1 MTIVSSPLADALHD
15 RYVLERELGRGGMA
29 TVYLAEDL
37 KHNREVALK
46 VLHPELAATLGPDR
60 FQREI
65 RTTAR
70 LQHPHILPVLD
81 SGEAAGQLWY
91 TMPFVRGES
100 LRGRLLREAQLQIDS
115 AIELTKQIALAL
127 DYAHREGVI
136 HRDLKPENI
145 LLADGQALVADFG
158 VAKAVNVADE
168 GQLTGTGMAIGT
180 PAYMSPEQATGGAV
194 DARSDIYALGCV
206 LYEMLAG
213 EPPYTGATA
222 QAVLAKRVLEP
233 VPHVRTLRESVPE
246 HIEQATTRALARV
259 PADRFQTGAE
269 FARALA
275 APVAGNSVGTRVAT
289 ESEVATLLGTLARR
303 WLLRPATAAAA
314 GLGLLI
320 GAGVLFG
327 WLYIHGGAGVVRA
340 SAKRV
345 AVLPFEN
352 LGDSGDTYFADGVA
366 DEVRDKLAAL
376 PGIEVIA
383 RGSSSPYQGT
393 TKPSHQ
399 IARELGVDYLLTA
412 TLRWEKEAGD
422 KSRVR
427 LSPELVDASSGVRRW
442 QQHFDAPLSDIFRVQ
457 AEVASSVAE
466 ALGVAL
472 QSGERRRLTE
482 QPTANLEAYAH
493 YLRGREMSSGEFATE
508 ALRGAAAEYSAAV
521 HLDSMFAAAWAELS
535 MAHAVLFRMGG
546 LQAADTR
553 LAREAVERAIMLAP
567 ESPDTRLAAAQ
578 YAAFLAGQG
587 DTAAL
592 RELRA
597 GLEVAPN
604 RADLLARA
612 GNIEVMLGRTEQGLN
627 DLEHAARLDPRSP
640 SGLAALAWVYL
651 RLQRVPEA
659 EAMITRARALRPAS
673 ISLGYRHAYI
683 LAAKGDLDSLRR
695 VLHTMGQML
704 GFRPVLAYVAL
715 REDLI
720 TLLDSAQLRLTLTLT
735 PADLD
740 NGRADWALALAEGHW
755 LLGNRSAA
763 QAYGDTAA
771 AAYASLERSGSAH
784 MSQDDLA
791 AQYSLRALALAYAGR
806 AADAAAGVRR
816 AIAASPGPMYGYV
829 HKQAARTYLLTGY
842 PEQALNHLELLINA
856 PTSSLLRYT
865 PAWLKIDPA
874 FASLRGDARFEQL
887 AHGP

>member
-1 MTIVSSPLADALHD
+1 MTTVSSPLADALRD

-37 KHNREVALK
+37 KHDRQVALK
-46 VLHPELAATLGPDR
+46 VLHPELAATVGPDR

-100 LRGRLLREAQLQIDS
+100 LRGRLLRETQLQVDS
-115 AIELTKQIALAL
+115 AIELTRQIALAL
-127 DYAHREGVI
+127 DYAHREGVV

-158 VAKAVNVADE
+158 VAKAVNLADQ
-168 GQLTGTGMAIGT
+168 GQLTGTGMAVGT
-180 PAYMSPEQATGGAV
+180 PTYMSPEQATGGAV

-222 QAVLAKRVLEP
+222 QAILAKRVLEP

-246 HIEQATTRALARV
+246 HLEQATARALARV
-259 PADRFQTGAE
+259 PADRFQTAAE
-269 FARALA
+269 FARALSV
-275 APVAGNSVGTRVAT
+275 PVVANSVGSQ
-289 ESEVATLLGTLARR
+289 SEVATPLGTPTPR
-303 WLLRPATAAAA
+303 WLSRPATVLVL
-314 GLGLLI
+314 GFGLLI
-320 GAGVLFG
+320 GVGVLFA
-327 WLYIHGGAGVVRA
+327 WLYVHGGAGVIRA

-352 LGDSGDTYFADGVA
+352 LGDSGDAYFADGVA
-366 DEVRDKLAAL
+366 DEVRGKLAAL

-383 RGSSSPYQGT
+383 RGSSSQYQRT
-393 TKPSHQ
+393 TKPPHQ

-412 TLRWEKEAGD
+412 TLRWERRAGD
-422 KSRVR
+422 ESRVR
-427 LSPELVDASSGVRRW
+427 LSPELVDAASGVRRW
-442 QQHFDAPLSDIFRVQ
+442 QQNFDAPLTDIFRVE
-457 AEVASSVAE
+457 AEVANSVAE

-472 QSGERRRLTE
+472 RSGERRRLTE
-482 QPTANLEAYAH
+482 QPTSNLEAYAH

-521 HLDSMFAAAWAELS
+521 HLDSTFAAAWAELS
-535 MAHAVLFRMGG
+535 VAHAVLFRMGG
-546 LQAADTR
+546 VQAADTR
-553 LAREAVERAIMLAP
+553 VAREAVERAIMLSP

-578 YAAFLAGQG
+578 YAGVLAGQG

-612 GNIEVMLGRTEQGLN
+612 GNIEVGLGRTEQGLR

-659 EAMITRARALRPAS
+659 EAMITRARAVRPGT

-695 VLHTMGQML
+695 VLHTMEQML
-704 GFRPVLAYVAL
+704 GSRPVLAYVAL

-720 TLLDSAQLRLTLTLT
+720 TVLDSAQLRLTLTLT

-740 NGRADWALALAEGHW
+740 NGRGDWALALAEGHW

-771 AAYASLERSGSAH
+771 AAYATLERSVGAH

-791 AQYSLRALALAYAGR
+791 LQYSLRALALAYAGR

-816 AIAASPGPMYGYV
+816 AIAASPGPMYGNV
-829 HKQAARTYLLTGY
+829 HRQAARTYLLTGY
-842 PEQALNHLELLINA
+842 PEQALDHLELLITA

-865 PAWLKIDPA
+865 PAWLRIDPA

-887 AHGP
+887 ARGPS